1 MVLNDGSTGYDRL
14 AWFYNKYWGA
24 HYHGLALAVL
34 DKILLRDLPAAAHI
48 LDLCCGT
55 GHLTQALARRGYRV
69 TGVDASQEML
79 RYARENVPAAE
90 FIAADARDFSFR
102 LEFDAVI
109 STCESL
115 IHILN
120 LEELVVVFRNIY
132 AALRKGG
139 TFVFD
144 LNMEEAYQSQWQK
157 SSAVVEEDNA
167 CIVRGGYSPAERTG
181 RTDITL
187 FRLEEKWHRVD
198 LTLFQKCYTLE
209 EIRSALENVAF
220 CNIAAYDAG
229 KDLEMPGDLGIGRS
243 FFLAVKRD
251 LTS

>member
-34 DKILLRDLPAAAHI
+34 DKILLRDLPTAAHI

-109 STCESL
+109 STFESL
-115 IHILN
+115 NHI
-120 LEELVVVFRNIY
+120 
-132 AALRKGG
+132 
-139 TFVFD
+139 
-144 LNMEEAYQSQWQK
+144 
-157 SSAVVEEDNA
+157 
-167 CIVRGGYSPAERTG
+167 
-181 RTDITL
+181 
-187 FRLEEKWHRVD
+187 
-198 LTLFQKCYTLE
+198 
-209 EIRSALENVAF
+209 
-220 CNIAAYDAG
+220 
-229 KDLEMPGDLGIGRS
+229 
-243 FFLAVKRD
+243 
-251 LTS
+251 